1 MGFIGYSSRITEG
14 ELPPTVVARC
24 YTAVGTFTSNLA
36 DCETDTVHGT
46 GVAETIADIAP
57 GAELYI
63 ANPSSAGDLQ
73 ASAAWMVAQGVD
85 VVNMSLSWTWD
96 GPGDGTSPFSASPLN
111 TVSSTVAGGV
121 VWLNSAGNSA
131 PSNWYGG
138 YSDSDVDQWLEF
150 SSGDETNAVFLQA
163 GENFISQM
171 RWNDDWGN
179 AAIDLDLYLY
189 DESAT
194 EVASSK
200 DEQSGGAGQYPGE
213 GQLATSTDPGT
224 GDTHTATIDWGDG
237 SPLEAG
243 IVDQGAGTVSGSHA
257 YADDGTYT
265 VTVTVTDDDGG
276 SGSNNITSTVNNLP
290 PLVDAGQD
298 RQVRAGVAFEVV
310 AAFTDAGSEDSHTAT
325 IDWGDGSSL
334 ETALLG
340 QATGTV
346 SSFHTYSELG
356 TFAVSVVVTDD
367 DGAAG
372 SDTLSVVAIPGV
384 TELGLVAL
392 GGLLSLLMVSRM
404 RRRGPTALAN
414 GLVPSGPRR
423 WVP

>member
-1 MGFIGYSSRITEG
+1 M
-14 ELPPTVVARC
+14 
-24 YTAVGTFTSNLA
+24 
-36 DCETDTVHGT
+36 
-46 GVAETIADIAP
+46 
-57 GAELYI
+57 
-63 ANPSSAGDLQ
+63 
-73 ASAAWMVAQGVD
+73 
-85 VVNMSLSWTWD
+85 
-96 GPGDGTSPFSASPLN
+96 
-111 TVSSTVAGGV
+111 
-121 VWLNSAGNSA
+121 
-131 PSNWYGG
+131 
-138 YSDSDVDQWLEF
+138 
-150 SSGDETNAVFLQA
+150 
-163 GENFISQM
+163 
-171 RWNDDWGN
+171 
-179 AAIDLDLYLY
+179 
-189 DESAT
+189 
-194 EVASSK
+194 
-200 DEQSGGAGQYPGE
+200 
-213 GQLATSTDPGT
+213 
-224 GDTHTATIDWGDG
+224 
-237 SPLEAG
+237 
-243 IVDQGAGTVSGSHA
+243 DQGAGTVSGSHA

-310 AAFTDAGSEDSHTAT
+310 AVFTDAGSEDSHTAT

>member
-1 MGFIGYSSRITEG
+1 MLNRWNFLKTGFYEGIKLAALAEMDGVLRVETIVRPHPLVTSQGTTVHNSPVWNARGYNGAGVRVGVIDVGFIGYSSRITEG

-46 GVAETIADIAP
+46 GVAEMIADIAP

-63 ANPSSAGDLQ
+63 ENPSSAGDLQ

-96 GPGDGTSPFSASPLN
+96 GPGDGTSPFSVSPLN

-213 GQLATSTDPGT
+213 GLMF
-224 GDTHTATIDWGDG
+224 TAP
-237 SPLEAG
+237 S
-243 IVDQGAGTVSGSHA
+243 Q
-257 YADDGTYT
+257 GTYYLM
-265 VTVTVTDDDGG
+265 VNHFAGG
-276 SGSNNITSTVNNLP
+276 VPSWIQ
-290 PLVDAGQD
+290 VDA
-298 RQVRAGVAFEVV
+298 FY
-310 AAFTDAGSEDSHTAT
+310 
-325 IDWGDGSSL
+325 
-334 ETALLG
+334 G
-340 QATGTV
+340 QALEIAV
-346 SSFHTYSELG
+346 ADNSIVNPAESASSGML
-356 TFAVSVVVTDD
+356 AV
-367 DGAAG
+367 GAA
-372 SDTLSVVAIPGV
+372 
-384 TELGLVAL
+384 
-392 GGLLSLLMVSRM
+392 
-404 RRRGPTALAN
+404 
-414 GLVPSGPRR
+414 
-423 WVP
+423 